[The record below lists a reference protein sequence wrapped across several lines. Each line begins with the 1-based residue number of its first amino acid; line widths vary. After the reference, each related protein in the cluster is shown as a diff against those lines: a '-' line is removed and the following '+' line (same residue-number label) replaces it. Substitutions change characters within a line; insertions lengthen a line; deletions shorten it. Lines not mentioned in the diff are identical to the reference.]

1 MIIPEFKAKQFL
13 KDYGLYIPPSE
24 VAVSPEEAREVAKS
38 LGGRAVVKALI
49 PAGGRGKAGGVKLC
63 ETAQEV
69 YDAAS
74 LMLGKPL
81 LGYPVDSLLVEAAQ
95 EMLFEIY
102 TGVIVNMSNGSIDLV
117 VSLAG
122 GMDIEQA
129 ARTIPVRFTVW
140 KRSQAICSRFTGCA
154 VGWRA

>member
-1 MIIPEFKAKQFL
+1 
-13 KDYGLYIPPSE
+13 
-24 VAVSPEEAREVAKS
+24 
-38 LGGRAVVKALI
+38 
-49 PAGGRGKAGGVKLC
+49 
-63 ETAQEV
+63 
-69 YDAAS
+69 
-74 LMLGKPL
+74 MLGKPL

-129 ARTIPVRFTVW
+129 ARDDSSSIYRLETEPGDLLPVYRV
-140 KRSQAICSRFTGCA
+140 R
-154 VGWRA
+154 GWLASLKNSPAHLPIDGLAQVRVALF